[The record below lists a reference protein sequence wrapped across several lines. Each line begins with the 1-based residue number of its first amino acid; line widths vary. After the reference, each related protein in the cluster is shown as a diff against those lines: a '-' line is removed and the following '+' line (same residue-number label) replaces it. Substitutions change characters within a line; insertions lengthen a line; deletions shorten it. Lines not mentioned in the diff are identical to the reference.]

1 MEQEEE
7 CALEAPV
14 YRLQTVNVFLCKR
27 VINWICFF
35 VDKFMR
41 IDINTDINKKSR
53 ADSHYAS
60 KYIMQEMFMNSIITK
75 KTFVVCAI
83 LLLALSSRVLATPMP
98 DFTLPSAVDGK
109 DISSD
114 DFKGKVL
121 LVTFFATWCPP
132 CRQEI
137 PSLIQLQKDLSAKG
151 FSVLGLSLDEG
162 DGGIVND
169 LVEQDNIN
177 YPVLM
182 ADSEVVSGFGGVTGI
197 PTSFLVSHDGKMIR
211 TYAGY
216 VSHELLKQD
225 IEEIIPP
232 EVKKAKESKRV
243 VKAKV
248 SGR

>member
-1 MEQEEE
+1 
-7 CALEAPV
+7 
-14 YRLQTVNVFLCKR
+14 
-27 VINWICFF
+27 
-35 VDKFMR
+35 
-41 IDINTDINKKSR
+41 
-53 ADSHYAS
+53 
-60 KYIMQEMFMNSIITK
+60 MQEMYMNSIITK
-75 KTFVVCAI
+75 KTFVLCAV
-83 LLLALSSRVLATPMP
+83 LLSALSILTERVTAAPMP

-151 FSVLGLSLDEG
+151 FSVLGLSLDDG
-162 DGGIVND
+162 DIDVVNK
-169 LVEQDNIN
+169 LVEHDKIN

-182 ADSEVVSGFGGVTGI
+182 ADSEVVSGFGGVSGI
-197 PTSFLVSHDGKMIR
+197 PTSFLVNHDGKMIR

-216 VSHELLKQD
+216 VPHDLLRQD

-232 EVKKAKESKRV
+232 EVKKEKKKDTVEKAGTVEKDKKGTETKRSV
-243 VKAKV
+243 
-248 SGR
+248 R

>member
-1 MEQEEE
+1 
-7 CALEAPV
+7 
-14 YRLQTVNVFLCKR
+14 
-27 VINWICFF
+27 
-35 VDKFMR
+35 
-41 IDINTDINKKSR
+41 
-53 ADSHYAS
+53 
-60 KYIMQEMFMNSIITK
+60 MNSISTK
-75 KTFVVCAI
+75 KTFVVSVI
-83 LLLALSSRVLATPMP
+83 LLLALAGRVLATPMP
-98 DFTLPSAVDGK
+98 DFTLPSAVDGQ

-162 DGGIVND
+162 GSGIVNE
-169 LVEQDNIN
+169 LVENDNIN

-182 ADSEVVSGFGGVTGI
+182 ADSDVVSGFGGVTGI

-232 EVKKAKESKRV
+232 EV
-243 VKAKV
+243 VKIEKVAKV
-248 SGR
+248 EKGKKITGTKVSVK

>member
-1 MEQEEE
+1 
-7 CALEAPV
+7 
-14 YRLQTVNVFLCKR
+14 
-27 VINWICFF
+27 
-35 VDKFMR
+35 
-41 IDINTDINKKSR
+41 
-53 ADSHYAS
+53 
-60 KYIMQEMFMNSIITK
+60 MNSIITK
-75 KTFVVCAI
+75 KTFVVCAV
-83 LLLALSSRVLATPMP
+83 LLLALSSRVSATPMP

-137 PSLIQLQKDLSAKG
+137 PSLIRLQKDLSAKG
-151 FSVLGLSLDEG
+151 FSVLGLSLDDG
-162 DGGIVND
+162 DADVVND
-169 LVEQDNIN
+169 LVEHDKIN

-197 PTSFLVSHDGKMIR
+197 PTSFLVGHDGKMIR
-211 TYAGY
+211 SYAGY

-232 EVKKAKESKRV
+232 EAKKEKKAATIEKDKKGPETKRS
-243 VKAKV
+243 VK
-248 SGR
+248 

>member
-1 MEQEEE
+1 
-7 CALEAPV
+7 
-14 YRLQTVNVFLCKR
+14 
-27 VINWICFF
+27 
-35 VDKFMR
+35 
-41 IDINTDINKKSR
+41 
-53 ADSHYAS
+53 
-60 KYIMQEMFMNSIITK
+60 MQEMFMNSIITK
-75 KTFVVCAI
+75 KIFVICAI

-98 DFTLPSAVDGK
+98 DFTLPSVVDGK

-137 PSLIQLQKDLSAKG
+137 PSLIQLQNDLSAKG

-162 DGGIVND
+162 DGGVVND
-169 LVEQDNIN
+169 LVEHDKIN

-211 TYAGY
+211 SYAGY
-216 VSHELLKQD
+216 VSHDLLKQD
-225 IEEIIPP
+225 IEEIIPS
-232 EVKKAKESKRV
+232 EVKKVKKVKEDKKSIETKG
-243 VKAKV
+243 
-248 SGR
+248 SGK

>member
-1 MEQEEE
+1 
-7 CALEAPV
+7 
-14 YRLQTVNVFLCKR
+14 
-27 VINWICFF
+27 
-35 VDKFMR
+35 
-41 IDINTDINKKSR
+41 
-53 ADSHYAS
+53 
-60 KYIMQEMFMNSIITK
+60 MNSILTK
-75 KTFVVCAI
+75 KFFVVCTLI
-83 LLLALSSRVLATPMP
+83 LLALSGPAMATPMP

-109 DISSD
+109 DISSK

-162 DGGIVND
+162 DADVVNE
-169 LVEQDNIN
+169 LVEHDKIN

-182 ADSEVVSGFGGVTGI
+182 ADSEVVTGFGGVTGI
-197 PTSFLVSHDGKMIR
+197 PTSFLISHEGKMVR

-216 VSHELLKQD
+216 VPHELLKQD

-232 EVKKAKESKRV
+232 HEEKKVEEKTKSSKPE
-243 VKAKV
+243 K
-248 SGR
+248 